1 MGNTADEITEQTQ
14 AMNKLLLEI
23 VKTQKSNTKSLIKV
37 FIATIICYTVL
48 LLSLILGF
56 FWYESQFETSEKIVE
71 EKTIAQEV
79 SGENSETN
87 NVEGNLYKDSAVH
100 NERRAE

>member
-79 SGENSETN
+79 SGENSEIN

>member
-1 MGNTADEITEQTQ
+1 MGNTDYEIAEQTQ

-37 FIATIICYTVL
+37 FIATIVCYTVL

-56 FWYESQFETSEKIVE
+56 FWYESQFETSEKIVA
-71 EKTIAQEV
+71 EKTITQEV
-79 SGENSETN
+79 SGENSEIN

>member
-56 FWYESQFETSEKIVE
+56 FWYESQFETSEKTIE
-71 EKTIAQEV
+71 EKTITQEV
-79 SGENSETN
+79 SGENSEIN
-87 NVEGNLYKDSAVH
+87 NVEGSLYKDSAVH

>member
-56 FWYESQFETSEKIVE
+56 FWYESQFETSEKIVK
-71 EKTIAQEV
+71 EKTITQEV
-79 SGENSETN
+79 SGENSDIN
-87 NVEGNLYKDSAVH
+87 NVEGKLYKDSAVH